1 MRLNHWKFYMKAKC
15 IVPVYFYEVFKCM
28 YCAKISIGGFNVKLE
43 LSKEN
48 SITKANV
55 SSGKIY
61 YLA

>member
-1 MRLNHWKFYMKAKC
+1 MK
-15 IVPVYFYEVFKCM
+15 YSNVFNSVK
-28 YCAKISIGGFNVKLE
+28 SIGGFNVKLE

>member
-1 MRLNHWKFYMKAKC
+1 MYCSC
-15 IVPVYFYEVFKCM
+15 IVPIYFYEVFKCM
-28 YCAKISIGGFNVKLE
+28 YCTKISIREFNVKLE

-55 SSGKIY
+55 SSSKIY